1 MKSKGT
7 DANSKQAMKMT
18 SASHRELE
26 MLDNRTRLYLLRH
39 GEVTTSHEW
48 RFVGHMDVELT
59 ETGIHQ
65 MERAGARLKSENIDA
80 LLSSDLRR
88 TKKGA
93 KIIGSM
99 LNLKPYPHAD
109 FREINIGRW
118 EGLTRDEI
126 LTKYGEEFEGR
137 STNLSG
143 YRISGG
149 ESFLDLK
156 ERVLKRLTFVLEQ
169 YQGKNI
175 ALVAHGGV
183 NRVILC
189 HVLGIDLNNLL
200 RVDQDYGCLNIIDY
214 FDAMPVVRLMNST

>member
-1 MKSKGT
+1 M
-7 DANSKQAMKMT
+7 NS
-18 SASHRELE
+18 
-26 MLDNRTRLYLLRH
+26 RT
-39 GEVTTSHEW
+39 
-48 RFVGHMDVELT
+48 
-59 ETGIHQ
+59 
-65 MERAGARLKSENIDA
+65 KSENIDV

-93 KIIGSM
+93 EIIGSI
-99 LNLKPYPHAD
+99 LNLQSYPHAD

-126 LTKYGEEFEGR
+126 LSKYGEEFAGR
-137 STNLSG
+137 STNLAG

-156 ERVLKRLTFVLEQ
+156 ERVLRRLTIILEQ

-175 ALVAHGGV
+175 VLVAHGGV
-183 NRVILC
+183 NRVVLC

-214 FDAMPVVRLMNST
+214 FDTMPVVRLMNSS